1 MSVGKLLLTDEDMG
15 SKFVAASETGLSQVT
30 PGLNPVPAPS
40 HRKPAASGKCADLI
54 HDAMLERFEATVCC
68 C

>member
-15 SKFVAASETGLSQVT
+15 SKFVAAAETILK
-30 PGLNPVPAPS
+30 VPAPS
-40 HRKPAASGKCADLI
+40 HRKAETSGKCTDLI
-54 HDAMLERFEATVCC
+54 DDAMLERIEAIACC